1 MVAVAEEEK
10 HIAGFSVMESGDT
23 NVLGLVVV
31 SIVLGLVIGNMGQ
44 EGLPVRNFID
54 SLQTAILKIV
64 VLVIW
69 SVNQLLL
76 SA

>member
-10 HIAGFSVMESGDT
+10 RIAGFSVRESGDT

>member
-10 HIAGFSVMESGDT
+10 RISGFSVMESGDT

>member
-10 HIAGFSVMESGDT
+10 RIAGFSVRESGDT

-69 SVNQLLL
+69 SVNQLLVI
-76 SA
+76 A

>member
-1 MVAVAEEEK
+1 
-10 HIAGFSVMESGDT
+10 MESGDT
-23 NVLGLVVV
+23 NVLGLVVF
-31 SIVLGLVIGNMGQ
+31 SIVLGLVIGSMGE

-69 SVNQLLL
+69 CVFSHIAVFPFA
-76 SA
+76 S